1 MEKETLIQN
10 LKSRIGEADFG
21 TLSERTIDSII
32 VPLLPQFA
40 DDEKVTEESYTFP
53 VTLLKSFVGQYRHD
67 LAEGIKGAKGTWENE
82 QKTAREKAVSEA
94 VEAFKT
100 QWEKEHPATK
110 PKDGNGGGEE
120 KKEDKD
126 TVDIDA
132 KVQEALD
139 KALQSLTGE
148 DGVIGKL
155 NSNVEKFLL
164 KQEEREKAATSAE
177 KRSSLLAYLKGL
189 DGLDEDDIVIE
200 NVMLKIDFGT
210 DETIDDL
217 RHKAKPL
224 YEKAFKKNITDRGGA
239 QPFTGGA
246 GGNAGGSSDAEFKK
260 FLEEQKKIA
269 EEAAKSSEA
278 LRSKMV

>member
-110 PKDGNGGGEE
+110 SKDGNGGGEE

-148 DGVIGKL
+148 NGVIGKL

-177 KRSSLLAYLKGL
+177 KRSSLLAYLEGL